1 MEKEDAEMSLLVW
14 DKEVVAQL
22 ECRGPKQRR
31 QQGRF
36 LDILYCNLYSYNHQH
51 VFTQNAGEMLTKT
64 DHLSGCGE
72 NSSEFVEQ
80 ECHKEHSL
88 MTMK

>member
-1 MEKEDAEMSLLVW
+1 M
-14 DKEVVAQL
+14 AQR
-22 ECRGPKQRR
+22 ECRGPKQYR
-31 QQGRF
+31 QQGRL
-36 LDILYCNLYSYNHQH
+36 LDILYCNLYSYKCNQH

-72 NSSEFVEQ
+72 NSNEFMEQ
-80 ECHKEHSL
+80 EWHKEHSL